1 MKSIQRRE
9 RRKKHIRKTVS
20 GTAARP
26 RVFVFKSNRHLF
38 AGVANDEAG
47 KVILGG
53 MESKN
58 SSGAKELGVAIAKKL
73 KGAKIETAVFDRSG
87 YKYHG
92 IMTAFVES
100 LREKGIKI

>member
-1 MKSIQRRE
+1 MESQQRRE
-9 RRKKHIRKTVS
+9 RRKKHIRKHVN
-20 GTAARP
+20 GTAVAP
-26 RVFVFKSNRHLF
+26 RVFVFKSNKHLF
-38 AGVANDEAG
+38 AGAADDEAG

-58 SSGAKELGVAIAKKL
+58 SKGAKELGVAIAKKL
-73 KGAKIETAVFDRSG
+73 KEAKIEKAVFDRSG